1 MTQVFIT
8 DAKNYRAAK
17 KIAPWAAVIAKTF
30 GGFIAFE
37 SVADYATWR
46 KQK

>member
-1 MTQVFIT
+1 MKQSYIT

-17 KIAPWAAVIAKTF
+17 RIAPWAAVIAKTF